1 MRQSRSRSHIP
12 IVFLGSRGVWRA
24 HRRRGDNRKQREA
37 MRIWF
42 QKGRKG
48 SSLCLW
54 SGGMRLQKYKPLPKR
69 SCHSRRVKHTKA
81 QWSLSPEKSL
91 LYLNQIIAAIKPWQP
106 GTHLSQ
112 IREKEKTLLNR
123 SQRFTPPRETPNE
136 CQLDSD
142 SVCGNLLD
150 WSLTRNIAIGKN
162 IPARIIRLDSSGLKE
177 ASQTL
182 VQRNVA
188 SLVSWLTCLSEWIQM
203 YLHFLLFNV
212 FQPSSELARR
222 ISEEGGVKKI

>member
-1 MRQSRSRSHIP
+1 MRQSRSRSHMP

-24 HRRRGDNRKQREA
+24 HRQRGDNRKQREA

-150 WSLTRNIAIGKN
+150 WGSTKNIVIGKKKT
-162 IPARIIRLDSSGLKE
+162 IWHSAAQCGLLDSIHQAWKE
-177 ASQTL
+177 RHRHWCIEVMPAWC
-182 VQRNVA
+182 R
-188 SLVSWLTCLSEWIQM
+188 
-203 YLHFLLFNV
+203 
-212 FQPSSELARR
+212 
-222 ISEEGGVKKI
+222 G